1 MAKTS
6 CFLSFIIH
14 WNVIRFLMAM
24 AVMALVYGVMFL
36 G

>member
-6 CFLSFIIH
+6 RILSFIIH
-14 WNVIRFLMAM
+14 WNVIRFLVAM
-24 AVMALVYGVMFL
+24 AAMALVYGVMFL